1 MVGAGGA
8 GAVGREG
15 NTMSIWGKVVGGMAG
30 FALGGPLGALM
41 GAVAGHMMVDKNRQR
56 GRARLTGGGH
66 FGAAGI
72 ADRQAAFTLAVI
84 VLGAKMAKADG
95 RVTVDEIRA
104 FREVFHIPPE
114 EAEAVGRLFNEAKR
128 EAAGFEP
135 YAAQIAQLFGH
146 DRLLLEELLGGLFH
160 IARAGGG
167 VNDAELRFLRQVAD
181 IFGFDGRAFERIRAT
196 HAGAA
201 AGGVDG
207 DPYAVLGIR
216 RTAADDEVKRAYRK
230 LIREHHPDTLIAK
243 GMPQEFVDVATKKMA
258 AINAAYDAIE
268 KERGLR

>member
-1 MVGAGGA
+1 
-8 GAVGREG
+8 
-15 NTMSIWGKVVGGMAG
+15 MSIWGKVLGGVAG

-41 GAVAGHMMVDKNRQR
+41 GAFAGHVMVDKNRKG
-56 GRARLTGGGH
+56 GRARLAGGGP
-66 FGAAGI
+66 FGAFGI

-95 RVTVDEIRA
+95 RVTTDEIRA

-128 EAAGFEP
+128 DATGFEP
-135 YAAQIAQLFGH
+135 YAAQIAQLFAN
-146 DRLLLEELLGGLFH
+146 DRMMLEELLGGLFH

-167 VNDAELRFLRQVAD
+167 LNQAELQYLRQVAD

-196 HAGAA
+196 HMGGGAGPD
-201 AGGVDG
+201 GG
-207 DPYAVLGIR
+207 DPYAVLGLKR
-216 RTAADDEVKRAYRK
+216 NSTDDEIKQTYRK

-243 GMPQEFVDVATKKMA
+243 GMPQEFVDLATQKMA
-258 AINAAYDAIE
+258 TINAAYDRVA

>member
-1 MVGAGGA
+1 
-8 GAVGREG
+8 
-15 NTMSIWGKVVGGMAG
+15 MSIWGKVVGGMAG

-41 GAVAGHMMVDKNRQR
+41 GAVAGHVMVDKNRRR
-56 GRARLTGGGH
+56 GRTRLTGGGP
-66 FGAAGI
+66 FGGAGI

-114 EAEAVGRLFNEAKR
+114 EMDAVGRLFNEAKR

-160 IARAGGG
+160 IARAGGS
-167 VNDAELRFLRQVAD
+167 VNEAELRFLRQVAD
-181 IFGFDGRAFERIRAT
+181 IFGIDGRAFERIRAT
-196 HAGAA
+196 HAGGAA
-201 AGGVDG
+201 TGDG

-216 RTAADDEVKRAYRK
+216 RTAADDEIKRTYRK
-230 LIREHHPDTLIAK
+230 LIRENHPDTLMAK

-258 AINAAYDAIE
+258 AINAAYDRIE
-268 KERGLR
+268 KERGLK